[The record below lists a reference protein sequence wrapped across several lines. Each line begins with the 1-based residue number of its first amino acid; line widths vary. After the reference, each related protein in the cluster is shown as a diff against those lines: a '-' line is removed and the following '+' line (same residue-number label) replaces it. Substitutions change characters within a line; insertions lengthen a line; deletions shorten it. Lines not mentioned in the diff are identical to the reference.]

1 MVYEKYETFDFK
13 FGKSIYVVEQKPHK
27 PIVIEIVHNL
37 EYGLLAGGCG
47 KAHTQWRKAVFIR
60 QLAEEENM
68 RIQSQS

>member
-37 EYGLLAGGCG
+37 EYGLPV
-47 KAHTQWRKAVFIR
+47 AVAVVRLIHNEGR
-60 QLAEEENM
+60 RCSLGN
-68 RIQSQS
+68 